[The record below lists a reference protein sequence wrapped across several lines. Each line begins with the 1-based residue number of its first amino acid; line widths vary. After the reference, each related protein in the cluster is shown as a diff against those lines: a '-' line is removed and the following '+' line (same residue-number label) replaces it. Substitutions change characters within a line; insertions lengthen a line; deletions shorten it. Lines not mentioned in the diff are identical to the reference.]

1 MLTQLM
7 HVFKY
12 TIQRSKQYYVNDRS
26 LYICFF
32 KKWYVRLW
40 MYTRVPLEYVNVHY
54 YCVKIDTVAGINI
67 TQKQNSQHTS
77 STDSSTRLRT
87 FRYVH
92 GWNASMFNSGLK
104 FNTLIS
110 CRAESCVKECYFI
123 RELPITY
130 TYIFSS
136 FFLEYINNNNQP
148 VHILYI

>member
-1 MLTQLM
+1 M
-7 HVFKY
+7 
-12 TIQRSKQYYVNDRS
+12 
-26 LYICFF
+26 ICPS
-32 KKWYVRLW
+32 VGVSS
-40 MYTRVPLEYVNVHY
+40 VPLEYVNVHY
-54 YCVKIDTVAGINI
+54 YCVKIDTVAVINI

>member
-32 KKWYVRLW
+32 KKWYIRLW
-40 MYTRVPLEYVNVHY
+40 VYTRVPLEYVNVHY
-54 YCVKIDTVAGINI
+54 YCVKIDTVAVINI

-110 CRAESCVKECYFI
+110 CRKLCERMLFYQ
-123 RELPITY
+123 RTTY
-130 TYIFSS
+130 YLYIYIFFIFSWI
-136 FFLEYINNNNQP
+136 YK
-148 VHILYI
+148 

>member
-26 LYICFF
+26 LYICSF

-40 MYTRVPLEYVNVHY
+40 VYTRVPLEYV
-54 YCVKIDTVAGINI
+54 KIDTVAVINM